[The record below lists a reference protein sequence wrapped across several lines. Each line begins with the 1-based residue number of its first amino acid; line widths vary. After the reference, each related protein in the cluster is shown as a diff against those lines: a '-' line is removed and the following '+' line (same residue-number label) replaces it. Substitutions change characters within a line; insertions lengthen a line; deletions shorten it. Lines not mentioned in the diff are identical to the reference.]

1 MRLPASSNSISRNA
15 EHVTVAKLSVNVN
28 KVATVRNSR
37 GGEQPSVIEAVRACI
52 DAGAPGITVHPR
64 ADARHITTADVHEI
78 AGELAP
84 LKGRVEY
91 NIEGDPR
98 PGFLDLVLA
107 VKPDQCT
114 LVPVKPGE
122 ITSEAG
128 WPADTP
134 AAQLSSVIQGLHAA
148 GVRVSLFVDPE
159 PAPIEWAKRMGADR
173 VELYTEPFARAFERG
188 PDAAA
193 ASFTRYADAARLA
206 HQLGIGVNAGHDLD
220 LRNLTMFKTLP
231 HLDEVSIGLALISR
245 AIFVGLGKVVKEY
258 LAALAVLVLAAVIGT
273 STVEAAGR
281 PVTLSSSDGVTI
293 AGELFESPSALRA
306 TGDKAPA
313 VLLVHM
319 LTRSRSEWGS
329 LPDRL
334 RDAGMTALAIDLR
347 GHGQSG
353 GSPQDLQ
360 AMVQDV
366 RAAALWLSSRPNVKS
381 DAIAIVGA
389 SLGASL
395 ALLASVS
402 VPQVKWIALLS
413 PSLDYRGLRTDMSL
427 IRRLGARSIWL
438 AASDQDPLALRTLR
452 DIAADSSG
460 PREQHVVTGMAHGT
474 VLLERDPDLGRAL
487 VDWLRRSLISLTSP
501 LRNHAS

>member
-1 MRLPASSNSISRNA
+1 M
-15 EHVTVAKLSVNVN
+15 TKLSVNVN

-37 GGEQPSVIEAVRACI
+37 GGTLPSVIEAVRVCI

-64 ADARHITTADVHEI
+64 ADARHITTGDVHDI
-78 AGELAP
+78 ADELKP
-84 LKGRVEY
+84 LKGRVEF

-98 PGFLDLVLA
+98 PGFLELVLA
-107 VKPDQCT
+107 VRPDQCT

-128 WPADTP
+128 WPANTP
-134 AAQLSSVIQGLHAA
+134 ADQLSGVIAGLKSA

-159 PAPIEWAKRMGADR
+159 PAPIEWAARMGADR

-188 PDAAA
+188 PEAAA
-193 ASFTRYADAARLA
+193 ASFTKYTDAAKLSHRL
-206 HQLGIGVNAGHDLD
+206 GMGVNAGHDLD
-220 LRNLTMFKTLP
+220 LRNLTLFKALP
-231 HLDEVSIGLALISR
+231 HLDEVSIGHALISR

-258 LAALAVLVLAAVIGT
+258 IAALSVIVLAVLAGVSTAAA
-273 STVEAAGR
+273 SGR
-281 PVTLSSSDGVTI
+281 PVTIPSPDGVTI
-293 AGELFESPSALRA
+293 AGEFYESTAALRG
-306 TGDKAPA
+306 TGDRAPG

-334 RDAGMTALAIDLR
+334 RDAGMSALTIDLR

-353 GSPQDLQ
+353 GSAQDLQ

-366 RAAALWLSSRPNVKS
+366 RAAALWLASRPTVRS
-381 DAIAIVGA
+381 DAMAIVGA

-395 ALLASVS
+395 ALLAAVD
-402 VPQVKWIALLS
+402 VPQARWLALLS
-413 PSLDYRGLRTDMSL
+413 PSLDYRGLRTDVSL
-427 IRRLGARSIWL
+427 LKRLGARSLWL

-452 DIAADSSG
+452 DMAAEPSG
-460 PREQHVVTGMAHGT
+460 AREQLVTTGLAHGT
-474 VLLERDPDLGRAL
+474 ALLERDPEVGRAL
-487 VDWLRRSLISLTSP
+487 VDWLRRSLIS
-501 LRNHAS
+501 